1 MRYPKS
7 GFMLGAVMLCGVAGA
22 QTYFTAHVTA
32 VGTYGDGS
40 LFIFLSTTISEP
52 GCSAGSSR
60 IDVAGTHP
68 QIKTFYTTALTALA
82 SGATVIGTVNGC
94 DPASGSPTFD
104 TTKVSYLYLQP

>member
-1 MRYPKS
+1 MRYRKNTVI
-7 GFMLGAVMLCGVAGA
+7 LAVAMLCGVARA

-60 IDVAGTHP
+60 IDIAGTHP
-68 QIKTFYTTALTALA
+68 QVKTFYTTALAAFA